1 MKNGKNRKQ
10 NKQIL
15 IAIITIDREWTI
27 SSHKYHTQCKKNVD
41 QRKVSIFQKQSKNTA
56 ELAPYFGQIIK
67 SKLYDD
73 SIQCNANLLHL
84 DDRKVYRNQIDWL
97 QCMNNC
103 QCLRHQCRTMS
114 AMNRYLSIQF

>member
-1 MKNGKNRKQ
+1 M
-10 NKQIL
+10 
-15 IAIITIDREWTI
+15 
-27 SSHKYHTQCKKNVD
+27 
-41 QRKVSIFQKQSKNTA
+41 VSIFQKQSKNTA

-84 DDRKVYRNQIDWL
+84 DETKVYRNQIDWL

-103 QCLRHQCRTMS
+103 QCHQHQCRTMLE
-114 AMNRYLSIQF
+114 MNKYLSIQF